1 MAQNLPS
8 LDLVFEAA
16 QKELDFQFE
25 QINSLDTKASISLAS
40 AGIMLAALIG
50 FLTQRPAIG
59 ISGFLI
65 AGTLLISLSAILAV
79 ITLWVRQFERP
90 PNLERLRDYY
100 IVETAAETKIWTV
113 DAILEAIPRNNN
125 RIHNKFLTLTVSYA
139 MLGLGTVAI
148 AVYFVLFLLN

>member
-1 MAQNLPS
+1 

-25 QINSLDTKASISLAS
+25 QVNSLDTKASIGLAS
-40 AGIMLAALIG
+40 AGIMLAALISL
-50 FLTQRPAIG
+50 FTQRPAG
-59 ISGFLI
+59 GLPGLLV
-65 AGTLLISLSAILAV
+65 AGVLLISFSAILAV
-79 ITLWVRQFERP
+79 VTLWVRQFERP

-113 DAILEAIPRNNN
+113 DAILEAISRNNN
-125 RIHNKFLTLTVSYA
+125 QIHNKFLTLTVSYV
-139 MLGLGTVAI
+139 MLGLGIVAI